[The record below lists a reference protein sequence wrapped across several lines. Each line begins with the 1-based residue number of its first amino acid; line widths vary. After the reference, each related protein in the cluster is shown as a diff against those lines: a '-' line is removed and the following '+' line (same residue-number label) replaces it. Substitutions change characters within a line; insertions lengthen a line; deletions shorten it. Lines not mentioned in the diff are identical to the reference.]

1 MSYPVFTI
9 FWGNVKLRKRPR
21 VEGRAR
27 QWVSSLHLMQVHES
41 TLGFFH
47 ETTCIE
53 CAVNGSQH
61 PHV

>member
-1 MSYPVFTI
+1 MSYPVFII

-47 ETTCIE
+47 ETI
-53 CAVNGSQH
+53 ASGVL
-61 PHV
+61 